1 MARLLRWEKEPR
13 GQGFYWLLLE
23 GRITVARIFGTSAQA
38 KRGDFDA
45 SFVDLDF
52 LPSWE
57 TVAGL
62 VAAGCKF
69 LGPLQRPGVGRL
81 VQLRRRRP

>member
-1 MARLLRWEKEPR
+1 MKVARWEKAPN

-57 TVAGL
+57 TVASL
-62 VAAGCKF
+62 VSQGCKF

-81 VQLRRRRP
+81 VRPRRVA